1 VKKKFAVLLITWLAL
16 ICCNSAGLGQG
27 RLSLVSYTKKAG
39 VGYSVCVNNN
49 YAYVANN
56 DGIAIFDVHQPE
68 HPQKIGRLP
77 AGVTFGICVKNDAAY
92 ISAKGGL
99 VVSDVSDPANP
110 KIINEYTTDK
120 ETHRVQ
126 VDGSFAYIAANE
138 GLEILDVDD
147 PENITSAAHF
157 SAGRAK
163 GIAVSGGIAY
173 LACHGSGV
181 EVIDVT
187 DPFSPKKVT
196 SIAGTKGA
204 WDVHIHGEYLYVGR
218 HGAGIAIFNL
228 SDKKSPRLIGSFRD
242 DDGGEAQGVWGDGR
256 YLYVA
261 DNYGVEVLDISDPGN
276 PFEIGAYGKVKG
288 AHDLYVEGTTIYV
301 ASASKGLM
309 ILQFEAEQR

>member
-1 VKKKFAVLLITWLAL
+1 VKKKSFAMLAGMLIL
-16 ICCNSAGLGQG
+16 ICCNSAAQSRNDL
-27 RLSLVSYTKKAG
+27 RLVSYTKKAG

-56 DGIAIFDVHQPE
+56 DGVAVFDVRRSE
-68 HPQKIGRLP
+68 KPQKISEIP
-77 AGVTFGICVKNDAAY
+77 TGVTFGICVKNDAAY

-126 VDGSFAYIAANE
+126 VDGSFAYIAADE
-138 GLEILDVDD
+138 GLEILDVGD

-157 SAGRAK
+157 SADRAK

-173 LACHGSGV
+173 LACHESGV

-187 DPFSPKKVT
+187 DPASPKKIT
-196 SIAGTKGA
+196 TIAGTKSA
-204 WDVHIHGEYLYVGR
+204 WDVHVHGEYLYVGC

-256 YLYVA
+256 VLYVA

-276 PFEIGAYGKVKG
+276 PFEIGEYGKVKG
-288 AHDLYVEGTTIYV
+288 AHDLYVEGTYIYV
-301 ASASKGLM
+301 ATANKGLL